1 MSDHSTKKLI
11 QLEKNLEELNDLIEK
26 MEHGGLSLE
35 ESLACFERGIRLVRN
50 CQKTLIEAEQKIQLL
65 TEKKGD
71 FELSSFNAD
80 ESDDE

>member
-1 MSDHSTKKLI
+1 MGDHSTKKLV

-35 ESLACFERGIRLVRN
+35 ESLACFERGIRIVRN
-50 CQKTLIEAEQKIQLL
+50 CQKTLLEAEQKIQLL

-71 FELSSFNAD
+71 FELSSFSTDDAD
-80 ESDDE
+80 E